1 MRIKEICIIDGLFK
15 RTIDFINQTNLI
27 FSEENSCGKTTL
39 IRFILY
45 SLGYQIPSTKNL
57 KFENCYVS
65 CSLELDNGD
74 IVQLHRPNCFSIS
87 IDGEDKSF
95 ALPEQQ
101 DDLHEFLFGTKNK
114 DILHNILGAY
124 YFDQEKGWTLLNR
137 GVVIGSIHFNIEE
150 LIRGISGLDCSK
162 LIARE
167 RQVNSDLSKYKQMY
181 SIAQYRDS
189 VQQDTLIADTY
200 EEETDAE
207 LQQLLIEKT
216 NLQREISRVGHSI
229 SGNKKFMDFVDEM
242 KLLVLTE
249 DGQQINVTKDNIVGL
264 NDSVDYLIAK
274 KKILMR
280 ELSEVLKKIE
290 RVSSQQTNEKQ
301 QLAFFKSESLVEVF
315 DKQIVK
321 LPMNQVA
328 IKKAMD
334 VLVKERKQLRE
345 EISRLSRSENSV
357 VMSMY
362 QTVVAYA
369 TELGIGNSE
378 SVTQKYL
385 FTSNLKELTGALLHK
400 MVFAFKL
407 AYIKE
412 IEKKL
417 NIKLPIIL
425 DSPRGKEVDDK
436 NISLMMDILKRDFK
450 DNQIIIASIFEY
462 NFETVKKIEI
472 KDRLLFDPR

>member
-1 MRIKEICIIDGLFK
+1 MRIKEITIIDGIFRRK
-15 RTIDFINQTNLI
+15 IDFIEHTNLI

-74 IVQLHRPNCFSIS
+74 IVQLYRPNCFSIS
-87 IDGEDKSF
+87 IEGEEKSF

-101 DDLHEFLFGTKNK
+101 DDLHELLFGTKNK

-150 LIRGISGLDCSK
+150 LIRGISGLDCSE

-167 RQVNSDLSKYKQMY
+167 RQVNSNLSKYKQMY
-181 SIAQYRDS
+181 SISQYRDS
-189 VQQDTLIADTY
+189 VQKDSLIADTY
-200 EEETDAE
+200 EEETEAE
-207 LQQLLIEKT
+207 LQQLLIEKN
-216 NLQREISRVGHSI
+216 NLQHEISRVGQSI
-229 SGNKKFMDFVDEM
+229 IGNKKFMDFINEM
-242 KLLVLTE
+242 KLLVFTD
-249 DGQQINVTKDNIVGL
+249 DGRQINVTKDNIVGL
-264 NDSVDYLIAK
+264 NDSVDYLITK
-274 KKILMR
+274 KKILLQ

-290 RVSSQQTNEKQ
+290 RVTLQQKNESQ
-301 QLAFFKSESLVEVF
+301 QLAFFKSKSLAEVF
-315 DKQIVK
+315 DEQIVK

-328 IKKAMD
+328 IKNAMD
-334 VLVKERKQLRE
+334 ELTKERKQLRE
-345 EISRLSRSENSV
+345 EISRLSRSDNSV
-357 VMSMY
+357 VNSMY
-362 QTVVAYA
+362 QTVVNYA

-385 FTSNLKELTGALLHK
+385 FTSNLKELSGAVLHK

-407 AYIKE
+407 SYIKE
-412 IEKKL
+412 IEKNL

-425 DSPRGKEVDDK
+425 DSPRGKEIDEK
-436 NISLMMDILKRDFK
+436 NIILMMGILKRDFK
-450 DNQIIIASIFEY
+450 ENQIIIASIFDY
-462 NFETVKKIEI
+462 DFQTVKKIEI
-472 KDRLLFDPR
+472 KDRLLCEF